1 MCTTFPFF
9 NQNNFFKNSFFP
21 STISEWI
28 KLDPSL
34 CSSESFLTFKNNIL
48 QFIRAAANSV
58 YKCHN
63 PKGIKLI
70 TRLRLGLRHLREH
83 KFKHNFQESLN
94 PLCNFGPLFTNE
106 RYTLLSTLRS
116 IDCNMLNNT
125 DFILTQTF
133 LFGNLSVF

>member
-1 MCTTFPFF
+1 MLHTQQGMCTTFPFF

-34 CSSESFLTFKNNIL
+34 RSSESFLTFKNNIL

-70 TRLRLGLRHLREH
+70 TRLRLGLSHLREH

-106 RYTLLSTLRS
+106 RFHF
-116 IDCNMLNNT
+116 NT
-125 DFILTQTF
+125 DIPFWQFVCLLIQIQI
-133 LFGNLSVF
+133 